1 MRDTELEKLEKNIK
15 SLILISSELKQ
26 VNESLLEKNLKLQK
40 VNSRI
45 NIRLSVTQT
54 RIRSLIAELKTQIKK

>member
-45 NIRLSVTQT
+45 NIRLSTTQT

>member
-15 SLILISSELKQ
+15 SLILISTELKQ

-54 RIRSLIAELKTQIKK
+54 RIRSLISELKTQIKK

>member
-40 VNSRI
+40 VNSKI
-45 NIRLSVTQT
+45 NIRLSATQT

>member
-40 VNSRI
+40 VNSRT

-54 RIRSLIAELKTQIKK
+54 RIRSLISELKTQIKK

>member
-1 MRDTELEKLEKNIK
+1 MRDTELEKPEKNIK

-40 VNSRI
+40 VNSRT

-54 RIRSLIAELKTQIKK
+54 RIRSLISELKTQIKK

>member
-40 VNSRI
+40 VNSRT

>member
-40 VNSRI
+40 VNSKI

>member
-15 SLILISSELKQ
+15 SLILISSEIKQ

-54 RIRSLIAELKTQIKK
+54 RIRSLIAELKSQIKK

>member
-40 VNSRI
+40 VNSGI
-45 NIRLSVTQT
+45 NIRLSATQT

>member
-54 RIRSLIAELKTQIKK
+54 RIRSLIAELKTLIKK

>member
-1 MRDTELEKLEKNIK
+1 MRDNELEKLEKNIK

-40 VNSRI
+40 VNSRT

-54 RIRSLIAELKTQIKK
+54 RIRSLISELKTQIKK

>member
-45 NIRLSVTQT
+45 NTRLSVTQT

>member
-1 MRDTELEKLEKNIK
+1 MRDIELEKLEKNIK

-54 RIRSLIAELKTQIKK
+54 RIRSLITELKTQIKK

>member
-45 NIRLSVTQT
+45 NTSLSVTQT

>member
-40 VNSRI
+40 MNSRI

-54 RIRSLIAELKTQIKK
+54 RIRSLISELKTQIKK

>member
-45 NIRLSVTQT
+45 NIRLSATQT

>member
-40 VNSRI
+40 MNSRI

>member
-40 VNSRI
+40 MNSRI

-54 RIRSLIAELKTQIKK
+54 RIRSLIAELKSQIKK

>member
-45 NIRLSVTQT
+45 NIRLSTTQT
-54 RIRSLIAELKTQIKK
+54 RIRSLIAELKIQIKK

>member
-15 SLILISSELKQ
+15 SLILISSEIKQ

>member
-26 VNESLLEKNLKLQK
+26 VNESLLEKNQKLQK

-45 NIRLSVTQT
+45 NIRLSATQT

>member
-1 MRDTELEKLEKNIK
+1 MHDTELEKLEKNIK

-40 VNSRI
+40 VNSRT

-54 RIRSLIAELKTQIKK
+54 RIRSLISELKTQIKK

>member
-54 RIRSLIAELKTQIKK
+54 RIRSLITELKTQIKK

>member
-26 VNESLLEKNLKLQK
+26 VNESLLKKNLKLQK

-54 RIRSLIAELKTQIKK
+54 KIRSLIAELKNQIKK